1 MSNSN
6 IKYKVYL
13 SDRQRQQLWDISRN
27 GREPEKKILHA
38 QVLLMADQDH
48 PEAGW
53 TDAQI
58 SEAKGTAHQHNCQD
72 WQRLCEEWNDSSLR
86 TSPT

>member
-1 MSNSN
+1 MSNSK

-13 SDRQRQQLWDISRN
+13 SERQRQQLRDISHN
-27 GREPEKKILHA
+27 GHGPAKKILHA

-53 TDAQI
+53 SAY
-58 SEAKGTAHQHNCQD
+58 QHNCYKKQ
-72 WQRLCEEWNDSSLR
+72 LWN
-86 TSPT
+86 